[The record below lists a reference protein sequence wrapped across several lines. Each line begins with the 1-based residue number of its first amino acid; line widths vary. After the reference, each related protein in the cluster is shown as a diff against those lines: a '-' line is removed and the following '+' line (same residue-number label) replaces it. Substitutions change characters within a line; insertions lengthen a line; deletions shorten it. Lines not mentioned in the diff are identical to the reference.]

1 MTLYVNLL
9 LGLPF
14 IGALVSESMRRL
26 SFLRDYAWTA
36 RAISAGLVL
45 VAAWGLRPLD
55 GAVSP
60 FDWLGAS
67 PQTLPIVLSA
77 YLPGAVLII
86 GWASIHFYHTFIL
99 REQKSTLEQSLF
111 FAVIFVG
118 MVLAAFA
125 SNSVTLLIG
134 LTITDLAFTLNAL
147 LRGSNPRVVMIDFCF
162 NSASV
167 VILLLISAMRT
178 ASNADFYFP
187 YTKLSPALTGLAMLA
202 ILLRTGMLP
211 LRNLRDITINARR
224 TAGRTATLI
233 LIGHL
238 VNLGVPQI
246 PVWMLTLL
254 LASSAVLL
262 GFGLFTRQR
271 SSMRSSLQA
280 GAFFMACA
288 TAATQQPTLAAMS
301 GATWLLGIVLVNHP
315 SMTHNLWAHRFTR
328 MIRALG
334 VLCLIGMP
342 LTIGFPGTFGLLNTL
357 AGPSLAPITR
367 ALLLAIWTMGQTLLI
382 ACALR
387 VAANLSKPNPEQS
400 YLQTWMLLP
409 DFLAFSVVC
418 VPVLAFGM
426 APWLLGQRN
435 LPDMLL
441 RTHNLSWLIW
451 VLALITGIIV
461 WRLER
466 GWQQVLTDII
476 QFADTRIAALN
487 GRLPWRHNWR
497 LHTLLPFFWN
507 RVALLWLGVVS
518 ILTWFVIRS
527 AHAW

>member
-1 MTLYVNLL
+1 MTFYVSLL

-14 IGALVSESMRRL
+14 LGAFVSESMRRL
-26 SFLRDYAWTA
+26 SFLRDYAWAA
-36 RAISAGLVL
+36 RAVAAGLVL
-45 VAAWGLRPLD
+45 VAAWGVRPLD
-55 GAVSP
+55 GAMSP
-60 FDWLGAS
+60 LDWLGAS
-67 PQTLPIVLSA
+67 PQAVPIVLSS
-77 YLPGAVLII
+77 YLPGAALII

-147 LRGSNPRVVMIDFCF
+147 LRGSNARVVMIDFCF
-162 NSASV
+162 NSAGIV
-167 VILLLISAMRT
+167 LLLLISAMRSAT
-178 ASNADFYFP
+178 NADFYFP
-187 YTKLSPALTGLAMLA
+187 YSRLTPMLTNVVMLA
-202 ILLRTGMLP
+202 VILRAGMLP
-211 LRNLRDITINARR
+211 LRNLRDITVNARR

-238 VNLGVPQI
+238 ANLGVPQI
-246 PVWMLTLL
+246 PNEMLVLL
-254 LASSAVLL
+254 LASSAVIL

-288 TAATQQPTLAAMS
+288 AAATPQPTLAAMA
-301 GATWLLGIVLVNHP
+301 GVTWLLGIVLVNHP
-315 SMTHNLWAHRFTR
+315 SMTHNVWAHRFTR
-328 MIRALG
+328 LIRLLG
-334 VLCLIGMP
+334 VLCLIGLPM
-342 LTIGFPGTFGLLNTL
+342 TIGFPGTFGLLN
-357 AGPSLAPITR
+357 AIAAQGHSPATR
-367 ALLLAIWTMGQTLLI
+367 ALLLALWTMGQTLLI

-387 VAANLSKPNPEQS
+387 VAASISKPNPEQS

-409 DFLAFSVVC
+409 DFLAFVVIC
-418 VPVLAFGM
+418 IPALAFGM
-426 APWLLGQRN
+426 APWLLGQRS
-435 LPDMLL
+435 LADMLWQA
-441 RTHNLSWLIW
+441 HDLSWLTWMI
-451 VLALITGIIV
+451 ALITGLLV

-466 GWQQVLTDII
+466 GWQQVLAEII
-476 QFADTRIAALN
+476 AHADGWIAAIN
-487 GRLPWRHNWR
+487 TRLPWRHNWR

-507 RVALLWLGVVS
+507 RVALLWLGVVTM
-518 ILTWFVIRS
+518 LTWFVIRS